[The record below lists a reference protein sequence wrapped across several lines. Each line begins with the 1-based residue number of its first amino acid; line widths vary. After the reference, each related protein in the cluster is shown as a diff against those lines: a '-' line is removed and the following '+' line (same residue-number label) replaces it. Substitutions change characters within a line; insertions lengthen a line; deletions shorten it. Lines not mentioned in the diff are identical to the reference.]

1 MAENTMVKTKTTK
14 EQTVTYN
21 TLQTKLKI
29 EQRETFRE

>member
-1 MAENTMVKTKTTK
+1 MTENIMVKTKTTN

-21 TLQTKLKI
+21 TLHTKLKI

>member
-1 MAENTMVKTKTTK
+1 MTENTMVKTKTTK

-21 TLQTKLKI
+21 TLQAKLEI